1 MSSFVLH
8 LSLKNDVDVAPGC
21 SWSRKPD
28 ETHRGTYIVHRVS
41 VLHTADARAAWR
53 NRMPFNTSVASVFF
67 CLLSYTRL
75 YRTKCVH
82 HHDDHRKRPQLA
94 CYPRILA
101 TLLLYLVSTG
111 YAASSNIKQKT
122 KNLAN
127 RIGPALCKRV
137 TEIFLQYTLF
147 SRCSRIVL
155 HTRTH
160 ASNPDLPIWGGG
172 PSSVA
177 IG

>member
-1 MSSFVLH
+1 MFRLDCNPRIGSPQESSYLFPAFSSLKYRLWKRRAPENQLHILFVSSFVLH

-28 ETHRGTYIVHRVS
+28 ETHRCTYIVHRVS
-41 VLHTADARAAWR
+41 VLHTAHARAAWR

-82 HHDDHRKRPQLA
+82 HHDDHRRRSQLA

-101 TLLLYLVSTG
+101 TLLLYLVST
-111 YAASSNIKQKT
+111 AMPQDPTSN
-122 KNLAN
+122 
-127 RIGPALCKRV
+127 
-137 TEIFLQYTLF
+137 
-147 SRCSRIVL
+147 
-155 HTRTH
+155 
-160 ASNPDLPIWGGG
+160 
-172 PSSVA
+172 
-177 IG
+177 

>member
-1 MSSFVLH
+1 M
-8 LSLKNDVDVAPGC
+8 
-21 SWSRKPD
+21 
-28 ETHRGTYIVHRVS
+28 
-41 VLHTADARAAWR
+41 LHTIGARATWR
-53 NRMPFNTSVASVFF
+53 NRMPFNTSVVSVFF

-82 HHDDHRKRPQLA
+82 HHDDHRRRSQLA

-122 KNLAN
+122 KKPGESHRSRPMQKGVRNLFA
-127 RIGPALCKRV
+127 IH
-137 TEIFLQYTLF
+137 TFLPLF
-147 SRCSRIVL
+147 SYCVTHKDTCVQSR
-155 HTRTH
+155 
-160 ASNPDLPIWGGG
+160 SPDLGGG